1 MRNLFAFAV
10 VALVC
15 AACTNTT
22 ELSESSEPSVEKQRV
37 TLSFSPYTLTPMGAK
52 ANRAP
57 KATRAT
63 VPVSDVVNR
72 LDVWLMEGDSTTA
85 LTKREAVAESHQTVT
100 DDGFGSLSL
109 TLDKSKTYT
118 LYAIGHKES
127 APTILSTGVVS
138 FPDTK
143 KLQTL
148 YYSTTFTPAATTT
161 LDCKMLRAVG
171 MFRIVLEDEIP
182 SEVKKIA
189 ITADGTPT
197 QWSFPQH
204 AGITPTDTYSVAWT
218 SYAHGDDGTT
228 TFSIYILGSDTEKRY
243 SVTVSA
249 YGDDGSVL
257 KTRTFTDVPI
267 RNNYRTVY
275 TGRFFKDTPF
285 SAAFQ
290 VEEDWQ
296 EYDAVM
302 Y

>member
-1 MRNLFAFAV
+1 MKNLFAFAA

-22 ELSESSEPSVEKQRV
+22 EWTETPEPSVEKQRV
-37 TLSFSPYTLTPMGAK
+37 TLSFSPYTLIPMGAK
-52 ANRAP
+52 ARGT
-57 KATRAT
+57 TRAT

-85 LTKREAVAESHQTVT
+85 LTKRETVAESHQTVT

-118 LYAIGHKES
+118 LYAVGHKES
-127 APTILSTGVVS
+127 APTTLSTGVVS

-148 YYSTTFTPAATTT
+148 YYSTTFTPATTTT
-161 LDCKMLRAVG
+161 LDCKMIRAVG
-171 MFRIVLEDEIP
+171 MFKIIIEDDIP
-182 SEVKKIA
+182 EEVKTVEIKA
-189 ITADGTPT
+189 EGSPS

-204 AGITPTDTYSVAWT
+204 AGITPTDTYSVSWT
-218 SYAHGDDGTT
+218 SFKREEDGTT
-228 TFSIYILGSDTEKRY
+228 MFSIYILGSDTEKHY

-249 YGDDGSVL
+249 YGADGSVL
-257 KTRTFTDVPI
+257 KARTFTDVPI

-275 TGRFFKDTPF
+275 TGRFFNDTPF
-285 SAAFQ
+285 SSTFQ

-296 EYDAVM
+296 EYDEVE

>member
-1 MRNLFAFAV
+1 MRNLFSFAA

-15 AACTNTT
+15 AACTNQT
-22 ELSESSEPSVEKQRV
+22 ELAETSEASVEKQRV
-37 TLSFSPYTLTPMGAK
+37 TLSFSPFTMTPMGAK
-52 ANRAP
+52 ARVT
-57 KATRAT
+57 TRAT

-85 LTKREAVAESHQTVT
+85 LTKREVVAESHQTAT

-127 APTILSTGVVS
+127 APTTLSTGVVS

-143 KLQTL
+143 KSQTL
-148 YYSTTFTPAATTT
+148 YYSTTFTPATTTT
-161 LDCKMLRAVG
+161 LECKMLRAVG
-171 MFRIVLEDEIP
+171 MFRVVIEDEIP
-182 SEVKKIA
+182 SEVKKIS

-204 AGITPTDTYSVAWT
+204 AGITPTDTYSISWT
-218 SYAHGDDGTT
+218 SFKHEADGTMS
-228 TFSIYILGSDTEKRY
+228 FSIYILSSDTEKRY
-243 SVTVSA
+243 SITVSA
-249 YGDDGSVL
+249 YGADGAVF

-267 RNNYRTVY
+267 RNNYRTIY

-285 SAAFQ
+285 SSKFR
-290 VEEDWQ
+290 VEEDWL
-296 EYDAVM
+296 EYDAVA

>member
-1 MRNLFAFAV
+1 MKSLYVFAA
-10 VALVC
+10 VALIC

-22 ELSESSEPSVEKQRV
+22 ELTETAEPSVETQRV
-37 TLSFSPYTLTPMGAK
+37 TLSFSPFMKTPMGAK
-52 ANRAP
+52 ARV
-57 KATRAT
+57 ATRAT

-127 APTILSTGVVS
+127 APTSLSTGVVS

-148 YYSTTFTPAATTT
+148 YYSTTFTPATTTT

-171 MFRIVLEDEIP
+171 MFRFVLEDEIP
-182 SEVKKIA
+182 SEVKKIEIKA
-189 ITADGTPT
+189 EGTPT

-204 AGITPTDTYSVAWT
+204 AGITPTDTYSVSWT

-228 TFSIYILGSDTEKRY
+228 TFSIYVLGSDTEKRY
-243 SVTVSA
+243 AVTVSA
-249 YGDDGSVL
+249 YGADGSVL
-257 KTRTFTDVPI
+257 KSRTFTDVPI

-285 SAAFQ
+285 SSTFQ

-296 EYDAVM
+296 DYGQVA

>member
-1 MRNLFAFAV
+1 MKNLFAFAA
-10 VALVC
+10 VALIC
-15 AACTNTT
+15 AACTNPAA
-22 ELSESSEPSVEKQRV
+22 LSEDDEVSVEKQRV
-37 TLSFSPYTLTPMGAK
+37 TLKFSPYTVTSMGAK
-52 ANRAP
+52 AN
-57 KATRAT
+57 KVATRAT

-85 LTKREAVAESHQTVT
+85 LTKHESVAESHQTVA

-118 LYAIGHKES
+118 LYAVGHKES
-127 APTILSTGVVS
+127 APTTLSTGVVS

-148 YYSTTFTPAATTT
+148 YYSTTFTPATTTT

-182 SEVKKIA
+182 AEVKKIA
-189 ITADGTPT
+189 ITAEGTPT

-204 AGITPTDTYSVAWT
+204 AGITPTDTYSVSWT

-228 TFSIYILGSDTEKRY
+228 TFSIYILGSDTEKHY

-249 YGDDGSVL
+249 YGADGSVL

-267 RNNYRTVY
+267 RNNYRTIY

-285 SAAFQ
+285 SSKFR
-290 VEEDWQ
+290 VEEDWL
-296 EYDAVM
+296 EYDAVA